1 MDERDTLLKIS
12 IVEKMTD
19 KETFEDLYKNE
30 PFLCDLLLE
39 NFISFF
45 DDTNFTKLERQITL
59 LKFLKNNYPIEVVR
73 RVLSQIKKSDFFEDY
88 SKIIMEWNY
97 EFSDY
102 IKQNALSKYDG
113 ELLAMDKKTKQN
125 YDYTQILNKRKLNIM
140 DNITK
145 LLIDN
150 NDKEV

>member
-1 MDERDTLLKIS
+1 MDERDTILKIS

-19 KETFEDLYKNE
+19 KETFEDLYNNE
-30 PFLCDLLLE
+30 PFICDLLLE

-45 DDTNFTKLERQITL
+45 DDVNFTKLERQITL
-59 LKFLKNNYPIEVVR
+59 LKFLKNNYPIEVIR
-73 RVLSQIKKSDFFEDY
+73 RVISQIKKSDFFEDY

-102 IKQNALSKYDG
+102 IKQNALSEYDG
-113 ELLAMDKKTKQN
+113 ELLAMDMKTKEK
-125 YDYTQILNKRKLNIM
+125 YDYKQILNKHKLNII
-140 DNITK
+140 DDITK

-150 NDKEV
+150 HNKEV

>member
-1 MDERDTLLKIS
+1 MDERDTILKIS

-19 KETFEDLYKNE
+19 KETFEDLYNNE
-30 PFLCDLLLE
+30 PFICDLLLE

-45 DDTNFTKLERQITL
+45 DDVNFTKLERQITL
-59 LKFLKNNYPIEVVR
+59 LKFLKNNYPIEVIR
-73 RVLSQIKKSDFFEDY
+73 RVISQIKKSDFFEDY

-102 IKQNALSKYDG
+102 IKQNALSEYDG
-113 ELLAMDKKTKQN
+113 ELLAMDMKTKEK
-125 YDYTQILNKRKLNIM
+125 YEYKQILNKHKLNII
-140 DNITK
+140 DDITK

-150 NDKEV
+150 HNKEV

>member
-1 MDERDTLLKIS
+1 MDERDTILKIS

-19 KETFEDLYKNE
+19 KETFEDLYNNE
-30 PFLCDLLLE
+30 PFICDLLLE

-45 DDTNFTKLERQITL
+45 DDVNFTKLERQITL
-59 LKFLKNNYPIEVVR
+59 LKFLKNNYPIEVIR
-73 RVLSQIKKSDFFEDY
+73 RVISQIKKSDFFEDY

-102 IKQNALSKYDG
+102 IKQNALSEYDG
-113 ELLAMDKKTKQN
+113 ELLAMDMKTKEK
-125 YDYTQILNKRKLNIM
+125 YDYKQILNKRKLNII
-140 DNITK
+140 DDITK

-150 NDKEV
+150 NNKEV

>member
-1 MDERDTLLKIS
+1 MDERDTILKIS

-19 KETFEDLYKNE
+19 KETFEDLYNNE

-45 DDTNFTKLERQITL
+45 NDTNFTKLERQITL

-73 RVLSQIKKSDFFEDY
+73 RVVSQIKKSDFFEDY

-97 EFSDY
+97 ESSDY
-102 IKQNALSKYDG
+102 IKQSALSEYDG
-113 ELLAMDKKTKQN
+113 ELLAMDIKTKEK
-125 YDYTQILNKRKLNIM
+125 YDYKQILNKRKLNII
-140 DNITK
+140 DDITK

-150 NDKEV
+150 NNKEV